1 MSKRVLVLL
10 LRVLVLLLLVFTV
23 SLRPAT
29 ADPLRITSGSFTVDL
44 GVDIFTFSGDGFS
57 LASETDVLNLIQST
71 KLFARGGGPL
81 QFPPFAVEAEGQV
94 IDWGF
99 ETAGGEQL
107 LGNGTVML
115 DGINATNVDFVGS
128 VRFDAVPTPLTFTGS
143 PDFVQFDY
151 VAPFAFEAAIRGL
164 QGGQELFARE
174 FVGSGRVIVLYEGST
189 SPGLYGFHDDDIVY
203 QFEAAD
209 PVPEPGTL
217 LLLGSGLSAALLR
230 RRRRET

>member
-1 MSKRVLVLL
+1 MCKRVLVLL
-10 LRVLVLLLLVFTV
+10 LLAFALPA
-23 SLRPAT
+23 RPAS

-44 GVDIFTFSGDGFS
+44 GVDIFTLSGDGFS

-71 KLFARGGGPL
+71 KLFARGGGPQ
-81 QFPPFAVEAEGQV
+81 QFPPFAIEAEGQI

-128 VRFDAVPTPLTFTGS
+128 LRFDAVPTPLTFTGS
-143 PDFVQFDY
+143 PDFVQFEY
-151 VAPFAFEAAIRGL
+151 VAPFSFEAAIRGL

-174 FVGSGRVIVLYEGST
+174 FFGTGRVTVTYEGSI

-203 QFEAAD
+203 QFED
-209 PVPEPGTL
+209 SEPIPEPGTL
-217 LLLGSGLSAALLR
+217 LLLASGLAGAALR
-230 RRRRET
+230 RRRP